1 MAANNYYLGQTPE
14 EFFNKNER
22 YFYGIRR
29 DEEGFLTLTK
39 VNMDTSTDAIEVQDL
54 NNIGTIERTYDGFD
68 DGVDFFDG
76 VDAARVPAFVGLKY
90 EQYKWSADDLY
101 YFVDGEG
108 RLSVRINVPYNYV
121 EGISQRILAENYF
134 VGSTLNLGAVSKLN
148 PLDNNDIIDLGLIND
163 GEATLYALDMG
174 TIV

>member
-1 MAANNYYLGQTPE
+1 MANNYYLGQTPE

-29 DEEGFLTLTK
+29 DEDGFLAVTK
-39 VNMDTSTDAIEVQDL
+39 INMDTSTDAIEVQDL
-54 NNIGTIERTYDGFD
+54 NSIGSIERTYDGFE

-76 VDAARVPAFVGLKY
+76 VDAARNESFTGLKY

-101 YFVDGEG
+101 YYVNGEG
-108 RLSVRINVPYNYV
+108 QLCVRINVPYNYS
-121 EGISQRILAENYF
+121 EGITQTILPENF
-134 VGSTLNLGAVSKLN
+134 FIGDPLDLGAVSQIN
-148 PLDNNDIIDLGLIND
+148 PLDNVDLINLGLVSDNEGTI
-163 GEATLYALDMG
+163 YALNMG

>member
-1 MAANNYYLGQTPE
+1 MANNYYLGQTPE

-29 DEEGFLTLTK
+29 DENGFLALTK

-54 NNIGTIERTYDGFD
+54 NSIGSIERTYDGFE

-76 VDAARVPAFVGLKY
+76 VDAARVAAFTGLKY

-101 YFVDGEG
+101 YYVNGEG
-108 RLSVRINVPYNYV
+108 QLCVRINIPYNYS
-121 EGISQRILAENYF
+121 EGITQNILPENF
-134 VGSTLNLGAVSKLN
+134 FIGDPLDLGAVSQIN
-148 PLDNNDIIDLGLIND
+148 PLDNVNLINLSVISD
-163 GEATLYALDMG
+163 NEGAIYALDMG